1 MQAGV
6 ATSTNCRLR
15 RNSRR
20 KCLHVAAMQLL
31 VFPSQLLAMQ
41 SHTSLENWC
50 HGICDCERERKAN
63 VHGGSNCMPQNSS
76 RINPERNFVLALF
89 GCVNRRSHV
98 EIWYRVRQL
107 CKAQLRPQAAPNQVP
122 RRWRT
127 SMVGCMLRFGIAYA
141 NSESLRPA
149 AAPNQ
154 VSRRWRTSIH
164 EAGVFCCVLLL
175 PMAINVT
182 VAVSIFRNQSV
193 QNERK

>member
-1 MQAGV
+1 MGGPSTHPDTCLSSQSNMPDCMQAGV

-127 SMVGCMLRFGIAYA
+127 S
-141 NSESLRPA
+141 
-149 AAPNQ
+149 
-154 VSRRWRTSIH
+154 IH